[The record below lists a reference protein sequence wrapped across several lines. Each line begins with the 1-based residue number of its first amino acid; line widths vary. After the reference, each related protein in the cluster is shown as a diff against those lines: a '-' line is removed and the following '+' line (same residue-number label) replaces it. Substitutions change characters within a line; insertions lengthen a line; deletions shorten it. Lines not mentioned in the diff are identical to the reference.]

1 MPFLVTPFVENIW
14 TKDTNMW
21 LSERVP
27 RICTYYEI
35 EKICVDGEDFYW
47 VILYNADH
55 KQKISDLESGILVN
69 KS

>member
-1 MPFLVTPFVENIW
+1 
-14 TKDTNMW
+14 MW